1 LLDFKFSLPSKARS
15 EVHQLRKDL
24 QLAVKALQMELG
36 EDMPV
41 SRVLSGQSE
50 WRGRAEQISL
60 LRAKVAELQKQVKP
74 SSRSSEANRPTVS
87 SPNKSD
93 DRNRTAL
100 RSLEL
105 QRKQTLELASIE
117 QQKHEA
123 IKARNRCKNLFKVKL

>member
-1 LLDFKFSLPSKARS
+1 M
-15 EVHQLRKDL
+15 

-117 QQKHEA
+117 CEQVKQAHVDLQQKHEA